1 MAAGI
6 TWKGM
11 AQLKKALEKGL
22 KQEAVKKIVKLNG
35 AELQKKAKQRVPVGK
50 TGFLKH
56 SITLNIEDEGLTAA
70 VTPTAHYAP
79 YVEYGTR
86 RYPFPRPFLRSS
98 HTEQKIQFKHDLE
111 RLTR

>member
-1 MAAGI
+1 MAQGI

-35 AELQKKAKQRVPVGK
+35 AELQKKAMQRAPVK
-50 TGFLKH
+50 TGNLKR

-86 RYPFPRPFLRSS
+86 FMNAKPFLRPS
-98 HTEQKIQFKHDLE
+98 HNEQKARFKHDLE
-111 RLTR
+111 RLVR

>member
-1 MAAGI
+1 MAQGI

-11 AQLKKALEKGL
+11 AQLKKALEKRL

-35 AELQKKAKQRVPVGK
+35 AELQKKAMQRAPVK
-50 TGFLKH
+50 TGNLKR
-56 SITLNIEDEGLTAA
+56 SIMLGIEDEGLTAA

-79 YVEYGTR
+79 YVEYGRR

-98 HTEQKIQFKHDLE
+98 HNEQKIRFKHDLE